1 MFRFVLIRSIRALAA
16 MAICLTAVFMLLR
29 VAGDPAT
36 ILLPPETPPSVR
48 AEYRQQWGLDRPL
61 PEQFVVYVGAALRG
75 DLGVSL
81 GDHRPVTDIL
91 LEALPRT
98 LLLGAC
104 ALLIAALVGMPLG
117 LLAAMRHGTP
127 IDRLVM
133 GFAVLGYS
141 VPIFF
146 LGILLIFVFA
156 LKLRILP
163 SAGSDTMWHLLMP
176 AFTLGL
182 PLAGRLAR
190 FTRTSALEVLGKPFI
205 RTARAKGVL
214 PLGVLLRHALPNA
227 AVPLLMFLGIEIGH
241 VLAGAAVTETIFA
254 WPGLGR
260 LLVESVAYRDLPVA
274 QGVILL
280 VTLIM
285 VLSNLTV
292 DIVHGIIDPRVG
304 VGGTGRE
311 RSA

>member
-1 MFRFVLIRSIRALAA
+1 MVRFLLLRTVRALAA
-16 MAICLTAVFMLLR
+16 MGICLTAVFMLLR

-36 ILLPPETPPSVR
+36 ILLPAETPPSVR
-48 AEYRQQWGLDRPL
+48 AEYREMWGLDRPL
-61 PEQFVVYVGAALRG
+61 PEQFVLYLRAAAQG

-81 GDHRPVTDIL
+81 SDHRPVSEIL

-98 LLLGAC
+98 VLLGTA
-104 ALLIAALVGMPLG
+104 ALLIAALVGLPLG
-117 LLAAMRHGTP
+117 LLAAMRHNTTA
-127 IDRLVM
+127 DRAAM

-141 VPIFF
+141 VPVFF

-156 LKLRILP
+156 LKLRVLP
-163 SAGSDTMWHLLMP
+163 SAGSDTAWHLVMP
-176 AFTLGL
+176 ALTLGL

-190 FTRTSALEVLGKPFI
+190 FARTSALEVLGKPFI
-205 RTARAKGVL
+205 RTARAKGVRR
-214 PLGVLLRHALPNA
+214 VAVVLRHAMPNA
-227 AVPLLMFLGIEIGH
+227 AVPLLMFMGIEIGH

-285 VLSNLTV
+285 VLSNLAV
-292 DIVHGIIDPRVG
+292 DVVHGLIDPRVG
-304 VGGTGRE
+304 LGGTGKAR
-311 RSA
+311 AA